1 MNKLTI
7 IGHLTGAEI
16 EVKTFDQNYILSNSE
31 DFKKPV
37 VSGVYVLMY
46 RGNIIYVGSS
56 MNVYKRIKS
65 HKQKPR
71 TMVFDSYFSDST
83 ICNTRDALLAHE
95 RAYIIK
101 FKPKHNKDYVEDR
114 SIKRIQLK
122 TF

>member
-71 TMVFDSYFSDST
+71 TMVLIVILY
-83 ICNTRDALLAHE
+83 IQ
-95 RAYIIK
+95 YIIAI
-101 FKPKHNKDYVEDR
+101 PLYV
-114 SIKRIQLK
+114 IQGMPY
-122 TF
+122 